1 MRSGGVC
8 WCLSEHFPALHHMD
22 GLPGTRPLARV
33 IILTAYVVDTCR
45 EFAKVRL
52 ASPHRLR

>member
-1 MRSGGVC
+1 
-8 WCLSEHFPALHHMD
+8 MD
-22 GLPGTRPLARV
+22 GQSGIRPLARV

-52 ASPHRLR
+52 ASPKRLR